1 MHELAVSVST
11 EVNLPRPHVFQVE
24 YRGAGY
30 EEFTVQRSNI
40 CLLQGLQ
47 MLLQNALEKL
57 ASRDKF
63 KESGV
68 ATFKLRCSK
77 NLKCRQKSCDI
88 SIQSSGQ
95 ELVSKRFLMP

>member
-1 MHELAVSVST
+1 
-11 EVNLPRPHVFQVE
+11 
-24 YRGAGY
+24 
-30 EEFTVQRSNI
+30 
-40 CLLQGLQ
+40 
-47 MLLQNALEKL
+47 MLLQNALNKL

-88 SIQSSGQ
+88 SIQNSGQ
-95 ELVSKRFLMP
+95 DLVKSPAY

>member
-1 MHELAVSVST
+1 M
-11 EVNLPRPHVFQVE
+11 
-24 YRGAGY
+24 
-30 EEFTVQRSNI
+30 
-40 CLLQGLQ
+40 QGLQ
-47 MLLQNALEKL
+47 MLLQNALDKL

-68 ATFKLRCSK
+68 ASFKLRCSK

-95 ELVSKRFLMP
+95 DLVKCLHLAGNDS